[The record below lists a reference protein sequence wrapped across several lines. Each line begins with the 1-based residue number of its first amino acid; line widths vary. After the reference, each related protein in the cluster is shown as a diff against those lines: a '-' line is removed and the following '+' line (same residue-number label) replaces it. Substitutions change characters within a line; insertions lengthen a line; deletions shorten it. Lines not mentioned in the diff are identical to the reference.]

1 MVDQHFPSASTCW
14 TEKQIACASHQS
26 SKKRLCCDV
35 SLPDVVVGIVMVVIE
50 DGGRQAEKLQFLPQ
64 GLVVV
69 EGVELHG

>member
-14 TEKQIACASHQS
+14 TEKQIDLGHINHPE
-26 SKKRLCCDV
+26 KLCCDA
-35 SLPDVVVGIVMVVIE
+35 SLPDVVVGIVMIVIE

>member
-14 TEKQIACASHQS
+14 TEQQINVHHINHP
-26 SKKRLCCDV
+26 KKCCDV
-35 SLPDVVVGIVMVVIE
+35 SLPDVVVGIVMVAIE
-50 DGGRQAEKLQFLPQ
+50 DGGRQAEKFQFLPQ

>member
-14 TEKQIACASHQS
+14 REQQIAVRHINH
-26 SKKRLCCDV
+26 SKKLRCDV
-35 SLPDVVVGIVMVVIE
+35 SLPDVVVGIVMVAIE